1 MRPAWEF
8 GIEKD
13 SLEEEKTVGGGGS
26 FSPSERDALSGL
38 LNRSGFNTR
47 VRALIDA
54 HPDEAYVLVYGDI
67 DRFKAYNDLF
77 GTSAGDSLLADIGEM
92 IHRNLPTGAVAAR
105 LRADHFIGC
114 FPRVLFDPDRMLAV
128 FNEWFGAYR
137 EDFTFF
143 VRMGVYPIDDSELD
157 VSLMCD
163 RALLALRAAKGGSV
177 GSRYVLYDETLRVSL
192 LKEQQLAGEMTAALD
207 QGQFV
212 PFFQPQYRYA
222 TGLMTGAEVLA
233 RWQHPD
239 RGLLGPAEF
248 IPVFERNGLI
258 SRFDYYMWDQACR
271 CLRAWIDEWG
281 VDAVPHLSVNL
292 SRADI
297 YRADLCSYLK
307 GLAERYDVPPSLL
320 NLEITESAYMES
332 PDQLIGAV
340 KDLRSAGFTVEMDDF
355 GSGYSSLNTLKDVPV
370 DVLKLDMG
378 FLDTHESTRGGLIL
392 ASIVRMARWLD
403 LPTIAE
409 GVETSKQAA
418 YLASIGCE
426 YMQGYLFSRPVDRE
440 TFERM
445 LAESAHEGLQ
455 RPRTENMQDDVA
467 EFWNADSQLALI
479 FNSYVGAAAIA
490 EYDNKTLE
498 IVRAN
503 HEFSNLF
510 GMAEDP
516 AMAERLRKNMLAQL
530 LEEDRGPLREA
541 LRRAVAGEG
550 DAESELRLRSNGR
563 GRWIRVRVR
572 LLSRAGDLS
581 NLYLLAEE
589 TTQEQALRDR
599 LAATRDTIPGGL
611 AFYEV
616 SSGGIRL
623 LDFSDT
629 TAAMIGYTREQYQE
643 HSRFDALAVVHSE
656 DRPIVEAVA
665 TELVSGAA
673 RSSCVMRVLHRDGSV
688 AWLHLSASTM
698 YRDDVALYAV
708 AVFIDVTHEKKNEKR
723 LRVQS
728 ELQHRLNDSVPCGI
742 VRYTVGDDP
751 RVLFINK
758 KGCEI
763 FGYADAEAYRAG
775 MAGGKIIPIHDD
787 DDALHSQTVQAL
799 NDGAAPLDFT
809 YRFVRRDGSTGWIE
823 GTSALER
830 DVDGR
835 ALIQSAFLD
844 VSERQQKRY
853 EQDIRRYATVLCSVY
868 DEIIEFD
875 GARKT
880 YRSLYSSGRPRT
892 GKTLP
897 LDKAFKFW
905 TDRLPDVEDRARL
918 RAALDECLESDGDSP
933 VVCTYRMEFD
943 GRRCWYQSLLLRVSE
958 HGILCCSKDVTE
970 RISVED
976 RKVTMRVLDTMGKLP
991 VGVGV
996 FTSHDGEVRLRYAN
1010 DRLRTMFGD
1019 ELPGAPENLEW
1030 DAPLALSDEVRE
1042 LDEYCNRQGFIEDG
1056 GELDVGLRTVRQ
1068 DGVPI
1073 DVRIQGRVMRETDD
1087 ALALYAVVRDVT
1099 DELRDQRERSW
1110 QNERYRLLSE
1120 MTHKMSFDYDSD
1132 SDTVLLYMDRNG
1144 SGMEAQVIPH
1154 YLETLTT
1161 ARSEV
1166 VHPDSMDDVR
1176 QMFENARSGASEVAI
1191 EYRADYYGT
1200 GYAWYRANLFVA
1212 HDDAGSWHLVGL
1224 IEDINNEHDLRF
1236 RAEYDAT
1243 TGLSNHAA
1251 TQDLVAAAL
1260 ADASVRRHSVC
1271 VALDIDDFKHV
1282 NDTYGH
1288 IVGDMLLHEVGGV
1301 LRSNFRESDVAGRV
1315 GGDEFVLLLKN
1326 IDLEVALDKLEQV
1339 KRQLA
1344 AVKVSSLDSVP
1355 SVSMGVYVPEDDDVA
1370 YRDVFVKADEALYQ
1384 AKRSGKNRICVHE
1397 K

>member
-1 MRPAWEF
+1 MRPAWEY
-8 GIEKD
+8 GIEKN
-13 SLEEEKTVGGGGS
+13 SLEEEKADGGGAYS
-26 FSPSERDALSGL
+26 SPSERDALSGL
-38 LNRSGFNTR
+38 LNRSGFNAR

-77 GTSAGDSLLADIGEM
+77 GTVAGDGLLADIGDM
-92 IHRNLPTGAVAAR
+92 IRRNLPSNAVAAR
-105 LRADHFIGC
+105 LRADHFIAC
-114 FPRVLFDPDRMLAV
+114 FPRSLFDPDRMLAV

-137 EDFTFF
+137 QDFTFF
-143 VRMGVYPIDDSELD
+143 VRMGVYPIDEPELD
-157 VSLMCD
+157 VNLMCD
-163 RALLALRAAKGGSV
+163 RALLALRASKGGSV
-177 GSRYVLYDETLRVSL
+177 GSGYVLYDETLRVSL

-207 QGQFV
+207 LGQFV

-271 CLRAWIDEWG
+271 CLREWIDAWG
-281 VDAVPHLSVNL
+281 IDAVPHLSVNL

-297 YRADLCSYLK
+297 YRSDLCSYLK
-307 GLAERYDVPPSLL
+307 GLVERYDIPASLL

-340 KDLRSAGFTVEMDDF
+340 KGLRAAGFTVEMDDF

-392 ASIVRMARWLD
+392 ASVVRMARWLD

-445 LAESAHEGLQ
+445 LAESNHENLK
-455 RPRTENMQDDVA
+455 RPLTESVQDDVA
-467 EFWNADSQLALI
+467 EFWNADSQMALI

-490 EYDNKTLE
+490 EYDNQTLE

-503 HEFSNLF
+503 HEFASLF
-510 GMAEDP
+510 GMPDDL
-516 AMAERLRKNMLAQL
+516 AMAEQLRKDMLGQL
-530 LEEDRGPLREA
+530 IEEDRAPLQEA
-541 LRRAVAGEG
+541 IRRAVAGEG
-550 DAESELRLRSNGR
+550 DAESELRFRSNGH
-563 GRWIRVRVR
+563 GRWIRIRIR

-616 SSGGIRL
+616 SDRIRL
-623 LDFSDT
+623 LDFSDM
-629 TAAMIGYTREQYQE
+629 TADMIGYTREQYQE
-643 HSRFDALAVVHSE
+643 RSRVDALAVVHPD
-656 DRPIVEAVA
+656 DRALVRGVA
-665 TELVSGAA
+665 AELSAGAS
-673 RSSCVMRVLHRDGSV
+673 RSSCVMRAVRSDGGIS
-688 AWLHLSASTM
+688 WLHLSASTM
-698 YRDDVALYAV
+698 YRDEVTLYVV
-708 AVFIDVTHEKKNEKR
+708 AVLIDVTHDKENEQR
-723 LRVQS
+723 LEAQGESQR
-728 ELQHRLNDSVPCGI
+728 RLSDSVPCGI
-742 VRYTVGDDP
+742 VRYTVDDDP

-763 FGYADAEAYRAG
+763 FGYEGIDAYLAG
-775 MAGGKIIPIHDD
+775 MSGRKIIPIHDD
-787 DDALHSQTVQAL
+787 DDELHGQTVEAL
-799 NDGAAPLDFT
+799 KNGSAPIDFT
-809 YRFVRRDGSTGWIE
+809 YRFVRSDGSTGWIE

-830 DVDGR
+830 DLDGR

-844 VSERQQKRY
+844 VSDRQQKRY
-853 EQDIRRYATVLCSVY
+853 EQDIRRYAMVLCSVY

-875 GARKT
+875 GERKT
-880 YRSLYSSGRPRT
+880 YRSLYSSGRPRSGET
-892 GKTLP
+892 MP
-897 LDKAFKFW
+897 LDEAFRFW
-905 TDRLPDVEDRARL
+905 TDHLPDPEDRVRL
-918 RAALDECLESDGDSP
+918 RAALDECFESACSRTIT
-933 VVCTYRMEFD
+933 CTYRMEFED
-943 GRRCWYQSLLLRVSE
+943 RRCWYQSLLLRVSDSSV
-958 HGILCCSKDVTE
+958 LCCSKDVTE
-970 RISVED
+970 RMSNED

-996 FTSHDGEVRLRYAN
+996 FTSRDDEVRLRYAN

-1019 ELPGAPENLEW
+1019 GLPGAPENLEW
-1030 DAPLALSDEVRE
+1030 DAPLALSDEVRA
-1042 LDEYCNRQGFIEDG
+1042 LDDYCNEQGFIEDG
-1056 GELDVGLRTVRQ
+1056 GELDVGLHTVRQ
-1068 DGVPI
+1068 DGAPI
-1073 DVRIQGRVMRETDD
+1073 DVRIQGRVMRESDD
-1087 ALALYAVVRDVT
+1087 ALALYAVVSDVT
-1099 DELRDQRERSW
+1099 AELRDQRERSW

-1132 SDTVLLYMDRNG
+1132 TDTVLLYMDRTGNG
-1144 SGMEAQVIPH
+1144 VEAQVIPH

-1161 ARSEV
+1161 TRSEV
-1166 VHPDSMDDVR
+1166 VHPDSMDAVR
-1176 QMFENARSGASEVAI
+1176 KMFENARSGVNEVGV
-1191 EYRADYYGT
+1191 EYRANYFGT

-1251 TQDLVAAAL
+1251 TQDLVASAL
-1260 ADASVRRHSVC
+1260 SDASVRRHSVC

-1288 IVGDMLLHEVGGV
+1288 IVGDMLLHEVGSV
-1301 LRSNFRESDVAGRV
+1301 LRSNFRESDVVGRV
-1315 GGDEFVLLLKN
+1315 GGDEFVLLLKS
-1326 IDLEVALDKLEQV
+1326 IDLEVALAKLEEV

-1344 AVKVSSLDSVP
+1344 AVEVGSLDSAP

-1384 AKRSGKNRICVHE
+1384 AKRSGKDRICVHE

>member
-1 MRPAWEF
+1 MESKSESKKIRWWKRKP
-8 GIEKD
+8 
-13 SLEEEKTVGGGGS
+13 SGGGGS
-26 FSPSERDALSGL
+26 YSPSEQDALSGL
-38 LNRSGFNTR
+38 LNRSGFNAR

-54 HPDEAYVLVYGDI
+54 HPHEAYVLVYGDI

-92 IHRNLPTGAVAAR
+92 IRRNLPSNAVAAR
-105 LRADHFIGC
+105 LRADHFISC
-114 FPRVLFDPDRMLAV
+114 LPRSLFDPDHMLTL

-143 VRMGVYPIDDSELD
+143 VRMGVYPIDDPELD
-157 VSLMCD
+157 VNLMCD

-239 RGLLGPAEF
+239 RGLLGPVEF

-281 VDAVPHLSVNL
+281 IDAVPHLSVNL

-307 GLAERYDVPPSLL
+307 GLVERYDVPPSLL
-320 NLEITESAYMES
+320 DLEITESAYMES

-409 GVETSKQAA
+409 GVETAKQAA

-455 RPRTENMQDDVA
+455 RPRTENMQDDAA
-467 EFWNADSQLALI
+467 EFWNADSQMALI

-490 EYDNKTLE
+490 EYDNTTLE

-503 HEFSNLF
+503 RDFANLF
-510 GMAEDP
+510 GMPDDLAKAEL
-516 AMAERLRKNMLAQL
+516 LRTDMLAQL
-530 LEEDRGPLREA
+530 IDEDREPLREA
-541 LRRAVAGEG
+541 LRRAVAGET
-550 DAESELRLRSNGR
+550 DAESELRFRSNGR
-563 GRWIRVRVR
+563 GHWIRIRVR

-623 LDFSDT
+623 LDFSDM
-629 TAAMIGYTREQYQE
+629 TAAMIGYTREEYQE
-643 HSRFDALAVVHSE
+643 RSRADALAVVHPE
-656 DRPIVEAVA
+656 DRPVVEGVA
-665 TELVSGAA
+665 AELVAGAP
-673 RSSCVMRVLHRDGSV
+673 RSSCVMRVMHRDGSA

-698 YRDDVALYAV
+698 YRDDAALYVV
-708 AVFIDVTHEKKNEKR
+708 AVLIDVTIEKESERR
-723 LRVQS
+723 LKAQND
-728 ELQHRLNDSVPCGI
+728 LQQRLSDSVPCGI
-742 VRYTVGDDP
+742 VRYTADEDP
-751 RVLFINK
+751 QKFFINK

-763 FGYADAEAYRAG
+763 FGYADMRAYCAERDG
-775 MAGGKIIPIHDD
+775 LKLIPIHDD
-787 DDALHSQTVQAL
+787 DEQRHRDTAEALKQ
-799 NDGAAPLDFT
+799 GAPPVDFT
-809 YRFVRRDGSTGWIE
+809 YRFVRSDGSTGWIE
-823 GTSALER
+823 GTSALEW
-830 DVDGR
+830 DTDGC

-844 VSERQQKRY
+844 VSDRKQKRY
-853 EQDIRRYATVLCSVY
+853 EEDIRRYSTVLCSVY
-868 DEIIEFD
+868 DEIVEFD
-875 GARKT
+875 SERKT

-892 GKTLP
+892 DRTLP
-897 LDKAFKFW
+897 LDEAFGYW
-905 TDRLPDVEDRARL
+905 TDRLPDPEDRASL
-918 RAALDECLESDGDSP
+918 RNALDRCLESDGSSP
-933 VVCTYRMEFD
+933 VSCTYRMEFGD
-943 GRRCWYQSLLLRVSE
+943 RRCWYQSILLRVSQS
-958 HGILCCSKDVTE
+958 GVLCCSKDVTE
-970 RISVED
+970 HLTSED

-996 FTSHDGEVRLRYAN
+996 FATGNGEVRLRFAN

-1019 ELPGAPENLEW
+1019 ALPHICASSGEAEPRVLNE
-1030 DAPLALSDEVRE
+1030 DI
-1042 LDEYCNRQGFIEDG
+1042 LDLDKRCHEQGLIEDG
-1056 GELDVGLRTVRQ
+1056 RLLDAQLRISPHQGTY
-1068 DGVPI
+1068 I
-1073 DVRIQGRVMRETDD
+1073 DVRVQGRVQSESDD
-1087 ALALYAVVRDVT
+1087 GFVMYLVMSDVT

-1110 QNERYRLLSE
+1110 QNERYRLISE

-1132 SDTVLLYMDRNG
+1132 SDTVLLYMDRGN
-1144 SGMEAQVIPH
+1144 GMEAQVIPH

-1161 ARSEV
+1161 TRGSV
-1166 VHPDSMDDVR
+1166 VHPDSMEDVR
-1176 QMFENARSGASEVAI
+1176 QMFENARSGASKVTI

-1260 ADASVRRHSVC
+1260 ADAPVRRRSVC

-1288 IVGDMLLHEVGGV
+1288 LVGDMLLHEVGGV
-1301 LRSNFRESDVAGRV
+1301 LRSNFRESDVVGRV
-1315 GGDEFVLLLKN
+1315 GGDEFVLLLRN
-1326 IDLEVALDKLEQV
+1326 IDLEVALGKLEQV

-1344 AVKVSSLDSVP
+1344 AVKMASLDRVP
-1355 SVSMGVYVPEDDDVA
+1355 SVSMGVYVPEDDDVT